1 MKIRILYFALLRD
14 AMGREGDEL
23 DLPADVNTAGALR
36 EWLIAQGE
44 PWASAM
50 ANRRRIRAAV
60 NQDMADDEAELKDGD
75 EVAFFPPVTGG

>member
-14 AMGREGDEL
+14 AMGRDGDEL
-23 DLPADVNTAGALR
+23 DVPADVNTAGVLR
-36 EWLIAQGE
+36 EWLIAQGA

-60 NQDMADDEAELKDGD
+60 NQDMADDEAALKDGD

>member
-14 AMGREGDEL
+14 AVGRESDEL
-23 DLPADVNTAGALR
+23 DVPAEGNTAGALR

-44 PWASAM
+44 PWAAAM

-60 NQDMADDEAELKDGD
+60 NQEMAEDDAAVKDGD

>member
-1 MKIRILYFALLRD
+1 MKIRIQYFALLRD
-14 AMGREGDEL
+14 AVGRESDEL
-23 DLPADVNTAGALR
+23 DVPAEVNTAGALR

-44 PWASAM
+44 PWATAM

-60 NQDMADDEAELKDGD
+60 NQEMAEDDAAVKDGD